1 MDLWNSLFG
10 QVTVELTSAAPGD
23 LLQVIT
29 HRGITVLQVEWI
41 SDLTLRCDIR
51 RKDLKTL
58 GNITEKRGD
67 TLKLR
72 GKRGL
77 YWAFHTLIKRP
88 VLTAGIC
95 ILLALIL
102 FLPTRVLFLR
112 VEGNEHIPSER
123 ILEAAEESGIRFWA
137 SRRAVRSEKVKNS
150 LLGALPELQ
159 WAGVNTKGCLAVIS
173 VRERTVTGEEVKQNQ
188 VCSIV
193 AAKDGIV
200 ESCTATEGN
209 LLCREGQAVK
219 AGEVLISGFTDCG
232 ICIRASAASGEIYAR
247 TRGEITVT
255 TLSQWDV
262 KGATTGQKQKFSLL
276 IGKKRINLWKDS
288 GIWEGSCDR
297 MYEEYYIT
305 LPGGFVLP
313 VALIRETYVYRETE
327 TRSLDTYVLQNAM
340 IEAGR
345 SYLKAQMAAGQIL
358 NGKESFSFEE
368 DTCSMNG
375 VYLCREM
382 IGRVQM
388 EKIGE

>member
-1 MDLWNSLFG
+1 MNLWNSLAG
-10 QVTVELTSAAPGD
+10 VVRVELTSAALED

-29 HRGITVLQVEWI
+29 ERGVTVQRVEWI
-41 SDLTLRCDIR
+41 SDLTLRCDVRLNDYRIIM
-51 RKDLKTL
+51 
-58 GNITEKRGD
+58 NVAEKRGD
-67 TLKLR
+67 SLKIC
-72 GKRGL
+72 GKKGI
-77 YWAFHTLIKRP
+77 YWPARRFAKRP

-95 ILLALIL
+95 FLLALIL

-112 VEGNEHIPSER
+112 VEGNERIPSER
-123 ILEAAEESGIRFWA
+123 ILEAAEESGIRFWV
-137 SRRAVRSEKVKNS
+137 SRRSVRSEKVKNA

-159 WAGVNTKGCLAVIS
+159 WAGVNTRGCVAVIS
-173 VRERTVTGEEVKQNQ
+173 VRERTVTEEEVKQNQ
-188 VCSIV
+188 VRSIV

-200 ESCTATEGN
+200 ESCTATDGN
-209 LLCREGQAVK
+209 LLCQVGQAVK

-232 ICIRASAASGEIYAR
+232 ICIRATAAQGEIFAR
-247 TRGEITVT
+247 TREEISVT
-255 TLSQWDV
+255 TLSQCLLQ
-262 KGATTGQKQKFSLL
+262 GTYIGQKQKFSLL

-305 LPGGFVLP
+305 LPGGFALP
-313 VALIRETYVYRETE
+313 VAFVRETYVYRETE
-327 TRSLDTYVLQNAM
+327 TSSLDTEVLRENLTD
-340 IEAGR
+340 AGCN
-345 SYLKAQMAAGQIL
+345 YLKGRMVAGQIL
-358 NGKESFSFEE
+358 NGTESFCFRE